1 MFDSVVFITPWRKR
15 SPVLRRA
22 YPKRPPSPL
31 QARGSGASAPYRW
44 ALRSSIPFVALAHKP
59 LGRSSALPPAD
70 VEDPPAG
77 LSGLWLSADLARPY
91 FAEAIRLARALDDRW
106 RLTYRYFAYQP
117 VRRECVRRQAS
128 LDTDAI

>member
-1 MFDSVVFITPWRKR
+1 
-15 SPVLRRA
+15 
-22 YPKRPPSPL
+22 
-31 QARGSGASAPYRW
+31 
-44 ALRSSIPFVALAHKP
+44 VALAHKP

-70 VEDPPAG
+70 VEDPPAV
-77 LSGLWLSADLARPY
+77 LSRLSLSADLARPY